1 MRVRVTAM
9 TTTPNEEFT
18 AFTQEDIVYDED
30 CVSEC
35 GKDVPLAFV
44 NREEPYLVIHESCL
58 YQLKLRERDNWIAIK
73 DVPSGKLTASEK
85 VDAMVGESL
94 DAEEYELDEP
104 VEVAIHNSE
113 KE

>member
-1 MRVRVTAM
+1 MRVRVTVM

-18 AFTQEDIVYDED
+18 AFTQEDIVYDD
-30 CVSEC
+30 GCSEC
-35 GKDVPLAFV
+35 VDGDAPLAYV
-44 NREEPYLVIHESCL
+44 NREEPDNVIHEKCL
-58 YQLKLRERDNWIAIK
+58 YNLRPRIRDEFIAIK
-73 DVPSGKLTASEK
+73 DVPSGELTASEK